1 MSEQLGEARK
11 WEDEKRGAC
20 GFYGFHGF
28 GGFGGFT
35 TLGVDRCVC
44 PDCSPFCNQIEFIG
58 VLNVR

>member
-1 MSEQLGEARK
+1 MSEQLGEGRK
-11 WEDEKRGAC
+11 CEDEKRGAC

-28 GGFGGFT
+28 GEFT

-44 PDCSPFCNQIEFIG
+44 PDWSPFCDQIEFID